1 MFSRKKNA
9 IYLNSHQFDKF
20 NQAEQD
26 FIISHEIGHSQTDN
40 EIEADYL
47 ALRRFIE
54 ELGYTPKQAVQSLNN
69 TLSFERSGHNARFNA
84 IVMNA
89 ACYDYFINKNK
100 KSLKILDMYTPGTLN
115 EADLDYL
122 RNQLSP
128 MGVTDDDLHSFLG
141 FGKKAQERREAR
153 QERKDL
159 KAEARAE
166 KIKSKAAINQAK
178 AAGIKDGTF
187 QGGAANI
194 FNKVADTASSILG
207 NKSAQKSSPEMSA
220 AEIAAIEAEIEAEQK
235 QKKQTLIVVGVVVV
249 IIIVVVG
256 VIWFNKKGK
265 KGGK

>member
-1 MFSRKKNA
+1 MFSRKQKA
-9 IYLNSHQFDKF
+9 IYLNSPKFDKF
-20 NQAEQD
+20 TAAEQD
-26 FIISHEIGHSQTDN
+26 FIISHELGHSQTDN

-47 ALRRFIE
+47 ALRRFID
-54 ELGYTPKQAVQSLNN
+54 ELGYTPKQAVQALNN

-89 ACYDYFINKNK
+89 ACYDYFVNKNK

-122 RNQLSP
+122 RNQLQP

-141 FGKKAQERREAR
+141 FGKKANERKEAR
-153 QERKDL
+153 QDRKDL

-178 AAGIKDGTF
+178 AAGIADGTY

-194 FNKVADTASSILG
+194 FNKVADTAANILG
-207 NKSAQKSSPEMSA
+207 GNKAGSPESEELTA
-220 AEIAAIEAEIEAEQK
+220 AELAAIEAEEK
-235 QKKQTLIVVGVVVV
+235 KKKQTTMIVVGVVVVV
-249 IIIVVVG
+249 IIIVVG
-256 VIWFNKKGK
+256 VIWFNKSGKGK